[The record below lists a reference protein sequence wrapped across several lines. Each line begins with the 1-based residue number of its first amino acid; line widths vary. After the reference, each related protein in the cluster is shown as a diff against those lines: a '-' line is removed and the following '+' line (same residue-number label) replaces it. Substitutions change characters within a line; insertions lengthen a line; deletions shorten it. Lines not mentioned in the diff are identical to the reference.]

1 LDPGPVPCHP
11 VGIRIGFDREIDM
24 KMAVRAVAAALG
36 LALASSAMAQVAL
49 DLKLGYGV
57 PMGTVWAASPWNP
70 AWSMSNAWTGSVPIE
85 VGARYRITPAIS
97 LGAYFGWG
105 PAFVTSTGFAG
116 IAGSSGSD
124 MRLGIQLAYT
134 FSADRPMSP
143 WFSVGTGWEWTSFSG
158 TSSGQDAS
166 VTMNGWEYLNL
177 QTGLDF
183 NVARAFAIG
192 PYVGFLAGTYSSIVA
207 SGAANTGPG
216 NNYGGAIDPAARS
229 FHGWFQFGVKGT
241 LNL

>member
-1 LDPGPVPCHP
+1 
-11 VGIRIGFDREIDM
+11 M
-24 KMAVRAVAAALG
+24 TMTVRAVAAALG
-36 LALASSAMAQVAL
+36 LALAPSAMAQVAL
-49 DLKLGYGV
+49 DLKLGYGI

-70 AWSMSNAWTGSVPIE
+70 SWSMSRAWTGSIPIE
-85 VGARYRITPAIS
+85 VGARYRVTPAIS

-105 PAFVTSTGFAG
+105 PAFVTSTGFDS

-134 FSADRPMSP
+134 LSADRAMSP
-143 WFSVGTGWEWTSFSG
+143 WFSIGTGWEWTNYSG
-158 TSSGQDAS
+158 TKGGQSAS
-166 VTMNGWEYLNL
+166 ITVNGWEYLNV

-183 NVARAFAIG
+183 NVAKAFAVG
-192 PYVGFLAGTYSSIVA
+192 PYIGFLAGTYSSIVA
-207 SGAANTGPG
+207 SGASNTGPG
-216 NNYGGAIDPAARS
+216 GNWGGSIDPAARS

>member
-1 LDPGPVPCHP
+1 
-11 VGIRIGFDREIDM
+11 M
-24 KMAVRAVAAALG
+24 KMTVRAVAAALG
-36 LALASSAMAQVAL
+36 LALAPSAMAQVAL
-49 DLKLGYGV
+49 DLKLGYGI

-70 AWSMSNAWTGSVPIE
+70 SWPMSRAWTGSIPIE

-105 PAFVTSTGFAG
+105 PAFVTSTGFDS

-134 FSADRPMSP
+134 FSADRAMSP
-143 WFSVGTGWEWTSFSG
+143 WFSIGTGWAWTGYSG
-158 TSSGQDAS
+158 TKGGQSAS
-166 VTMNGWEYLNL
+166 ITLNGWEYLNL

-183 NVARAFAIG
+183 NVAKAFAVG
-192 PYVGFLAGTYSSIVA
+192 PYIGFLAGAYSSIVA
-207 SGAANTGPG
+207 SGASNTGPG
-216 NNYGGAIDPAARS
+216 ENWGGSIDPAARS